1 MYVSPSTYHNI
12 SLSQYKCMPREL
24 DYISRFA
31 FFSTVFPFFNRIKW
45 WNVGDF
51 FSMKDYITTAF
62 TVLIFYKLNVK
73 KCPEQNSARLLV
85 DLLNSGRGSRI
96 PGRPFKVSALA
107 SRLLGGRK
115 LMVREGRTENT
126 QSGEKAK
133 AQEAFSFFPFI
144 FPSSKHFFYH
154 QSTTPL
160 FTSGKKQ
167 SRRQKWI
174 HNQKSLPDRESLV
187 SVLWFLFV
195 DEDSMQCFC
204 EFSVAL

>member
-1 MYVSPSTYHNI
+1 
-12 SLSQYKCMPREL
+12 
-24 DYISRFA
+24 
-31 FFSTVFPFFNRIKW
+31 
-45 WNVGDF
+45 
-51 FSMKDYITTAF
+51 MKDYITTAF

-133 AQEAFSFFPFI
+133 AQEAFSFHLSLFETLLL
-144 FPSSKHFFYH
+144 SSKYN
-154 QSTTPL
+154 S
-160 FTSGKKQ
+160 SVYKWKKT
-167 SRRQKWI
+167 KPEAKV
-174 HNQKSLPDRESLV
+174 NQQPKVITRPRKS
-187 SVLWFLFV
+187 
-195 DEDSMQCFC
+195 CFSIMVFIC
-204 EFSVAL
+204 